1 MAQQDAMADAIKR
14 ALAITMHH
22 EELCKLYEGDSESL
36 LSWIRVQTDKL
47 TPEALE
53 KIDSTPS
60 IKLIIDAM
68 NDYKNTVK
76 PTKQQ
81 ALAATE
87 AVLANLH
94 LSQRN
99 NERPMYAPSVEIEV
113 SE

>member
-1 MAQQDAMADAIKR
+1 MADAIKR

-22 EELCKLYEGDSESL
+22 EELCKLY
-36 LSWIRVQTDKL
+36 
-47 TPEALE
+47 
-53 KIDSTPS
+53 DSTPS